1 MNDKDDASPSRK
13 SLAPS
18 VHYPTIY
25 KPTAQEESPLK
36 EGFYQPK
43 PVRPERAQTTTSR
56 PTHAERVYTVQ
67 AQRVED
73 PRVAQE
79 IEAIRQRIQYLTT
92 GRHRSSGLLT
102 RQNQGTR
109 QDMAQTQSLQHID
122 RLLSIRHSMLA
133 QTRCKRSRPLKDDN
147 TFCNSNTTAE
157 VKFWLLQRVVSAHF
171 FEGPPNENSVVSTKA
186 LVFGGHA

>member
-1 MNDKDDASPSRK
+1 DASMHDAPPSRK

-25 KPTAQEESPLK
+25 KPTAREDLPLK
-36 EGFYQPK
+36 EGFYQPYPLQVQHAQVPISHAQSK
-43 PVRPERAQTTTSR
+43 PVRPERAQATTSR
-56 PTHAERVYTVQ
+56 PTHAERAYTVQ

-92 GRHRSSGLLT
+92 GRHRSSGLLN
-102 RQNQGTR
+102 RQNQGTL

-122 RLLSIRHSMLA
+122 RLLSIPPKLLLLEAMLKMKTPPPPTKA
-133 QTRCKRSRPLKDDN
+133 PVPKSLTSKK
-147 TFCNSNTTAE
+147 
-157 VKFWLLQRVVSAHF
+157 VSARL
-171 FEGPPNENSVVSTKA
+171 A
-186 LVFGGHA
+186 